1 MSARPRPT
9 SDAPATSVEPRA
21 SREPAASRRQPTWDE
36 RAARGNQRSATWV
49 ILPALGM
56 HRITVSFAA
65 ALASASL
72 ILAILGSP
80 ARAQP
85 TPPPATE
92 TSQVYTVVTGDT
104 CRSIANQHLGSA
116 QAIAA
121 LHRLNPQLGPTPHK
135 LVAGQKLLLPRKGP
149 RPADANLT
157 AARGDVAVR
166 KPTAVAWD
174 AAQRG
179 MDLFR
184 AWRVGARAKASAE
197 VTFRDSSQLRLR
209 ENTVVIIYGPA
220 APRQPLVAMRAEIE
234 GGSLEARLAA
244 ASGAGPAPEVL
255 TPSSLSTLT
264 QGNALFS
271 VDPASGTSLIANH
284 DGQPV
289 AVRSVTK
296 QKKPRGAAVK
306 VDKGMGSRV
315 EVGKLPEPPRPLPPP
330 PAFAFTTPQL
340 TVATFAATTTVSVA
354 WSEASSLHA
363 YRVVVMDA
371 AGVEQNAVTL
381 PPRRTSF
388 ELTGVPPGRLKIAV
402 STIDEAGF
410 EGAPALVD
418 VDVVAVAMTAPSG
431 PSAGP
436 PAPAPADGTAVAAA
450 PLKVA
455 LGARLVEPPGMTC
468 VLISTKG
475 GTMAEP
481 APSPSK
487 VASQPG
493 KYYVSCVPAGS
504 ALDPATIPPLPSRG
518 DEPSHPGGL
527 VEVVGVTVKPV
538 GPPPSL
544 SPDRATEISLTV
556 ESEVPIGPGLD
567 VRSQLAQL
575 GGPVIDGKKWDGKT
589 LTFTV
594 HPTLPQPELATVEL
608 FLGDVTLATFSIPV
622 AAAAR
627 TIEVAQPRWRFEL
640 GGFAGLLLP
649 AADSR
654 IGAPELARDALASGP
669 LLGARA
675 AVRQTARPWLAARL
689 ELGLAALSQVGTP
702 DTATFFFPS
711 AALALRPL
719 SRGAI
724 ELWAFGGAGVGHLS
738 VSPNSARPETALSLD
753 GGASVQM
760 THNDLTVRLDATWSL
775 LDPGGESELWPSVR
789 LGLSKTFDR

>member
-1 MSARPRPT
+1 
-9 SDAPATSVEPRA
+9 
-21 SREPAASRRQPTWDE
+21 
-36 RAARGNQRSATWV
+36 
-49 ILPALGM
+49 M

-72 ILAILGSP
+72 LLAISGSP

-85 TPPPATE
+85 APPPATE
-92 TSQVYTVVTGDT
+92 TSQVYTVVAGDT

-149 RPADANLT
+149 LPADANLT

-284 DGQPV
+284 EGQPV

-340 TVATFAATTTVSVA
+340 TVATFAATTTVKVM
-354 WSEASSLHA
+354 WYEVNSLHA

-371 AGVEQNAVTL
+371 AGAEQNAVTL

-388 ELTGVPPGRLKIAV
+388 ELTGVPPGRHKIAV

-410 EGAPALVD
+410 EGAPALLD
-418 VDVVAVAMTAPSG
+418 VDVVAVAMTAPGNS
-431 PSAGP
+431 SASPPTPASP
-436 PAPAPADGTAVAAA
+436 PAPAPTDGTAVAAA
-450 PLKVA
+450 PLKVG
-455 LGARLVEPPGMTC
+455 LGARLTEPPGMTC
-468 VLISTKG
+468 VLVSLKWV
-475 GTMAEP
+475 TMKAPTP
-481 APSPSK
+481 APSK

-493 KYYVSCVPAGS
+493 KYHVSCVPAGS
-504 ALDPATIPPLPSRG
+504 SISPATIPPLPSSS
-518 DEPSHPGGL
+518 DETSYPGGAGAL
-527 VEVVGVTVKPV
+527 IEVVGVTVKPV
-538 GPPPSL
+538 GPPPSI
-544 SPDRATEISLTV
+544 SPDGATEISLTV

-567 VRSQLAQL
+567 VRNQFPEL

-594 HPTLPQPELATVEL
+594 HPALTLPELSTIELVLGDFVLAT
-608 FLGDVTLATFSIPV
+608 LALPV
-622 AAAAR
+622 ATTER

-649 AADSR
+649 ASDSR
-654 IGAPELARDALASGP
+654 IGNPELARDVLASGP
-669 LLGARA
+669 LFGARA
-675 AVRQTARPWLAARL
+675 AVRQAARPWLAARL

-738 VSPNSARPETALSLD
+738 VSPNSSRPETALSLD

-760 THNDLTVRLDATWSL
+760 THDDLTVRLDATWSL
-775 LDPGGESELWPSVR
+775 LDPGGENELWPSVR

>member
-1 MSARPRPT
+1 
-9 SDAPATSVEPRA
+9 
-21 SREPAASRRQPTWDE
+21 
-36 RAARGNQRSATWV
+36 
-49 ILPALGM
+49 M

-72 ILAILGSP
+72 LLALRGSP

-85 TPPPATE
+85 APPPATE
-92 TSQVYTVVTGDT
+92 TSQVYTVVAGDT
-104 CRSIANQHLGSA
+104 CRSIANRQLGSA

-121 LHRLNPQLGPTPHK
+121 IHRLNPQLGPTPHN
-135 LVAGQKLLLPRKGP
+135 LIAGQKLLLPRKGP
-149 RPADANLT
+149 LPADANLT

-166 KPTAVAWD
+166 KPTAIAWD

-255 TPSSLSTLT
+255 TPSSLSTLA
-264 QGNALFS
+264 QGSALFS

-306 VDKGMGSRV
+306 VAKGMGSRV

-330 PAFAFTTPQL
+330 PAFAFSTPQL
-340 TVATFAATTTVSVA
+340 TVATFAAATTVNVG
-354 WSEASSLHA
+354 WREASALHA

-388 ELTGVPPGRLKIAV
+388 ELTGVPPGRHKIAV

-410 EGAPALVD
+410 EGAPAVLD
-418 VDVVAVAMTAPSG
+418 VDVVAVAMTAPGGS
-431 PSAGP
+431 SASP
-436 PAPAPADGTAVAAA
+436 PAPASPDSPAPADRTAVAAA
-450 PLKVA
+450 PLKVG
-455 LGARLVEPPGMTC
+455 LGARLIEPAGLSC
-468 VLISTKG
+468 ALLSTKP
-475 GTMAEP
+475 GTAE
-481 APSPSK
+481 APSPPPSK
-487 VASQPG
+487 LASQPG
-493 KYYVSCVPAGS
+493 TYHVSCVPAGS
-504 ALDPATIPPLPSRG
+504 SSDAATSPSSPARS
-518 DEPSHPGGL
+518 DEPSHPGGAGAL
-527 VEVVGVTVKPV
+527 VEVVGVTVTPV
-538 GPPPSL
+538 GPPPSI
-544 SPDRATEISLTV
+544 SADRATVISLTV
-556 ESEVPIGPGLD
+556 ESEVPLGPGLD
-567 VRSQLAQL
+567 VRSQPQRP

-594 HPTLPQPELATVEL
+594 HPTSPSSQAETVEL
-608 FLGDVTLATFSIPV
+608 FLGEVTLATFSLPV
-622 AAAAR
+622 AAAER
-627 TIEVAQPRWRFEL
+627 TFEVAQPRWRFEL
-640 GGFAGLLLP
+640 GGFAGLLVP
-649 AADSR
+649 ASDSR
-654 IGAPELARDALASGP
+654 IGTPELARDVLASGP

-724 ELWAFGGAGVGHLS
+724 ELWAFGGAGLGHLS
-738 VSPNSARPETALSLD
+738 VSPNSSRPETALSLD

-775 LDPGGESELWPSVR
+775 LDPGGENELWPSVR
-789 LGLSKTFDR
+789 LGLSRTFDH